1 MGKVTLGS
9 VSLEDLKKELRRR
22 QAALP
27 ALIAQRDELN
37 RKIQELQAL
46 GQVAQVPAARKAA
59 PARARRTGN
68 KLSLPQLLGKI
79 LEGKPGQ
86 SVNQLTEAALAAGY
100 RSKSR
105 SFKAVVRQNLYHD
118 KRFRRVGKGRF
129 ALKG

>member
-118 KRFRRVGKGRF
+118 KGFRRVGKGRF

>member
-9 VSLEDLKKELRRR
+9 VPLEDLRKELGRR

-27 ALIAQRDELN
+27 GLIARRDELD
-37 RKIQELQAL
+37 RKIAELEAL
-46 GQVAQVPAARKAA
+46 GQLVHGSAARKAA
-59 PARARRTGN
+59 PARARRTRS

-79 LEGKPGQ
+79 LEAKPGQ
-86 SVNQLTEAALAAGY
+86 SVNELTEAALAAGY
-100 RSKSR
+100 RSKAK
-105 SFKAVVRQNLYHD
+105 SFKTVVRQNLYHD